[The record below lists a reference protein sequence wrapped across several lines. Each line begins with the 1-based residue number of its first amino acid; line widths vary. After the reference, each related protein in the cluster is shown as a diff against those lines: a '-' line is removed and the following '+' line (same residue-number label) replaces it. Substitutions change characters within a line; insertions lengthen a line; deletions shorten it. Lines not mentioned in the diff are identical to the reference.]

1 MSPLTDCHACLLWL
15 QSTNGTAMLTSGGK
29 RVSWDV
35 AADATTNNNPPIT
48 STFGFYVTLTA
59 ELADDI
65 SLRHIILFFNFIKF
79 TNPNPNPMGDMSGPT
94 STLTLTGTCQT
105 LTLTLISSP
114 PRDPAPP
121 VFHQTN

>member
-29 RVSWDV
+29 RVSWDI

-48 STFGFYVTLTA
+48 STLGFYVTLTV

-79 TNPNPNPMGDMSGPT
+79 TNPNPNPNPDLAETRLVRLWHMSVGP
-94 STLTLTGTCQT
+94 G
-105 LTLTLISSP
+105 
-114 PRDPAPP
+114 
-121 VFHQTN
+121 